1 MDADGQKTGYDL
13 DLVHAMTTTV
23 DLPVIASGGAGEV
36 DHFTAAAK
44 AGADAVLAASVFHF
58 GQLSITEVKQGLA
71 AAGLP
76 SVPSAHTPPALTRDP
91 RQGKLAGGGD
101 PAPNLWWPTPAGPV
115 ERQRGHTPGSVARC
129 PPVARA
135 LLLGSRPRDPTEDW
149 VMPTD
154 KDFKRLVRARMG
166 KTGESYTTARSHLRP
181 DGHPGRPGLFRG
193 RHPDTAALTRLL
205 ADLGVTDP
213 TGGQP
218 RRGDGARRLRRHRV
232 RLLRVRVRRP
242 GHPLPGGP
250 DQLLCPEA
258 GRHRGRPDPPRGP
271 VPGPADHRAGDG
283 RATPGRARPGT
294 AGDRHGG
301 RGPPALPVPAGLA
314 VRHDPQDV
322 LVELRGDLQ
331 PLLWDLAPAPFPV
344 TWTELAEARAGVRSA
359 KHRLVVAEPR
369 TDRSTWPAR
378 PPPGWPTPGRA
389 CWSRRCATSACPGW
403 ASGPSC

>member
-1 MDADGQKTGYDL
+1 
-13 DLVHAMTTTV
+13 
-23 DLPVIASGGAGEV
+23 
-36 DHFTAAAK
+36 
-44 AGADAVLAASVFHF
+44 
-58 GQLSITEVKQGLA
+58 
-71 AAGLP
+71 
-76 SVPSAHTPPALTRDP
+76 
-91 RQGKLAGGGD
+91 
-101 PAPNLWWPTPAGPV
+101 
-115 ERQRGHTPGSVARC
+115 
-129 PPVARA
+129 
-135 LLLGSRPRDPTEDW
+135 
-149 VMPTD
+149 MPTD

-181 DGHPGRPGLFRG
+181 DGHPGRPGPLRG

-213 TGGQP
+213 TGG
-218 RRGDGARRLRRHRV
+218 
-232 RLLRVRVRRP
+232 
-242 GHPLPGGP
+242 HPLGEAMVLGVSGGIGFAYFVFEYE
-250 DQLLCPEA
+250 DLATLYLGA
-258 GRHRGRPDPPRGP
+258 GSTPMSRSRTPPRPPDPPRGP

-283 RATPGRARPGT
+283 RATPPGRARPGT

-322 LVELRGDLQ
+322 LVELRGDQ

-344 TWTELAEARAGVRSA
+344 TWAELAEARAGVRSA